1 MNNLS
6 PALVKWMNSQTTELR
21 KHPVG
26 INWYSL
32 DNSQLVATGI
42 SPNKFENW
50 LAIFSDDNETLKEP
64 WYLNDLFTLLF
75 TDIDAGYFANQNS
88 DNRKALKK
96 LKENVQS
103 KLIPDADTIICLPN
117 EKRIHRAVERILN
130 NIVSSTHSVYVMNGD
145 ETTNATCEE
154 RMVEYSKRARH
165 NNKKCNKKCIF
176 LTSLMGIRSWS
187 NKYVKNVIL
196 LFDGGS
202 FDTNTQRI
210 ARAWTPW
217 YDKDADT
224 WHDMCSIFDFRL
236 SYDTPSLMERHICG
250 ILENKENFS
259 KDDIDEFAEK
269 IEASDK
275 ISFFDYKDTNSQDPF
290 RKLSKEDIVTML
302 GSNISFSRVRLLNLI
317 INNIKNIRI
326 PLSGDFDINAIS
338 AVENTNTKGD
348 SAKTLTRNL
357 SKEMNKVQKNSD
369 GEDELDEIK
378 LKLKYIH
385 LVLNYGY
392 LFNFERVK
400 ENVLQTICDRID
412 TYKNKA
418 IFKQLWFDTI
428 KDILLQV
435 NEMNDKFD
443 DIFIWQ

>member
-6 PALVKWMNSQTTELR
+6 SGLIKWMNSQTTELR

-32 DNSQLVATGI
+32 DNSQLIAIGI

-50 LAIFSDDNETLKEP
+50 AAIFDDDNGTLKEP
-64 WYLNDLFTLLF
+64 WYPNDLFTLLF
-75 TDIDAGYFANQNS
+75 TDIDAGYFANQTS
-88 DNRKALKK
+88 ENRKALKK

-103 KLIPDADTIICLPN
+103 KMISDADTIICLPN
-117 EKRIHRAVERILN
+117 EKRIHRAVEKILN
-130 NIVSSTHSVYVMNGD
+130 NVVSATHSVYVMNGD
-145 ETTNATCEE
+145 ETTNAECEKS
-154 RMVEYSKRARH
+154 MVRRSEKARE
-165 NNKKCNKKCIF
+165 KNKKCIF

-196 LFDGGS
+196 LFDSGS

-217 YDKDADT
+217 YDKDTDT

-317 INNIKNIRI
+317 INKLKNVSK
-326 PLSGDFDINAIS
+326 PEYGDFDINVIS

-348 SAKTLTRNL
+348 NAKTITRNIG
-357 SKEMNKVQKNSD
+357 KEINKIQKNENT
-369 GEDELDEIK
+369 EDELTNEQ
-378 LKLKYIH
+378 LKLKYVRFI
-385 LVLNYGY
+385 LENGY
-392 LFNFERVK
+392 LFNFERFK
-400 ENVLQTICDRID
+400 ENALQTICDRID

-418 IFKQLWFDTI
+418 IFKQLWFDTV
-428 KDILLQV
+428 KDILLQI
-435 NEMNDKFD
+435 NGMKDKFD
-443 DIFIWQ
+443 NIFIWQ